1 MSDHYVIL
9 KRNIF
14 YTLRHLLRFGM
25 PKAKAISK
33 IAKES
38 AEIIGAND
46 LGKIKPGIISSL
58 IVWNSDPFSL
68 DSYLSRQ
75 LQREKLYIR
84 NSYFNFKT

>member
-1 MSDHYVIL
+1 
-9 KRNIF
+9 
-14 YTLRHLLRFGM
+14 M

-58 IVWNSDPFSL
+58 IVWNGDPFSL

>member
-1 MSDHYVIL
+1 
-9 KRNIF
+9 
-14 YTLRHLLRFGM
+14 M

>member
-1 MSDHYVIL
+1 MS
-9 KRNIF
+9 
-14 YTLRHLLRFGM
+14 
-25 PKAKAISK
+25 KAKAISR
-33 IAKES
+33 ITKES

-46 LGKIKPGIISSL
+46 LGQIKPGIISSH
-58 IVWNSDPFSL
+58 IIWNGDPFSL

>member
-1 MSDHYVIL
+1 
-9 KRNIF
+9 
-14 YTLRHLLRFGM
+14 M

-46 LGKIKPGIISSL
+46 LGQIKPGIISSI
-58 IVWNSDPFSL
+58 IVWNGDPFSL
-68 DSYLSRQ
+68 DNYLSRQ

>member
-1 MSDHYVIL
+1 
-9 KRNIF
+9 
-14 YTLRHLLRFGM
+14 M

-58 IVWNSDPFSL
+58 IVWNGDPFSL
-68 DSYLSRQ
+68 SSYPILVIAEGRTAY
-75 LQREKLYIR
+75 RE
-84 NSYFNFKT
+84 

>member
-1 MSDHYVIL
+1 
-9 KRNIF
+9 
-14 YTLRHLLRFGM
+14 M

-38 AEIIGAND
+38 AEIISAND